1 MLIPRPA
8 AITIAAGLL
17 AVSVGTVGLLTRH
30 ATPAMRPPP
39 IGVATVP
46 APAGPIVN
54 QPALSIVSPP
64 AAPIASQP
72 AASRGPAR
80 VTVAKPAPIA
90 RPVSLIIP
98 MIGVKTRLTEL
109 GLDAGGALQVP
120 SSATVAGWYTGSP
133 RPGAI
138 GPAVIEGHVDSLTG
152 PGVFYRLSE
161 LQPGDRIYVR
171 RADGTTVEFRVTTAQ
186 TYQKA
191 YFPTT
196 DVYGPTPDPEL
207 RLITCGGTFDYATGH
222 YLSNTIIYAAESS

>member
-30 ATPAMRPPP
+30 STAAMRPPP

-46 APAGPIVN
+46 APTGPLVS
-54 QPALSIVSPP
+54 QPAAPLVSPP
-64 AAPIASQP
+64 AAPLASQP
-72 AASRGPAR
+72 AASPDPAR
-80 VTVAKPAPIA
+80 VTIARPVPTA

-98 MIGVKTRLTEL
+98 MIGVKTQLIEVGLT
-109 GLDAGGALQVP
+109 AGGALQVP
-120 SSATVAGWYTGSP
+120 SSTTVAGWYTGSP

-138 GPAVIEGHVDSLTG
+138 GPAIIEGHVDSLTG

-171 RADGTTVEFRVTTAQ
+171 RADGTTVEFHVTAAQ

-191 YFPTT
+191 YFPTA

-222 YLSNTIIYAAESS
+222 YLSNTIIYATESS

>member
-8 AITIAAGLL
+8 AITIAAGLV
-17 AVSVGTVGLLTRH
+17 AITVGTVGLLTRH
-30 ATPAMRPPP
+30 STAAMRPPP

-46 APAGPIVN
+46 VPAGPIV
-54 QPALSIVSPP
+54 
-64 AAPIASQP
+64 SQP
-72 AASRGPAR
+72 AAPPGPGRLTAAR
-80 VTVAKPAPIA
+80 PVPVA

-98 MIGVKTRLTEL
+98 VIGVKAQLTEL
-109 GLDAGGALQVP
+109 GLTASGALQVP
-120 SSATVAGWYTGSP
+120 ATTTVAGWYTGSP

-138 GPAVIEGHVDSLTG
+138 GPALIEGHVDSLTG

-171 RADGTTVEFRVTTAQ
+171 RADGTTVEFRVTAAQ
-186 TYQKA
+186 TYLKS
-191 YFPTT
+191 YFPTAS
-196 DVYGPTPDPEL
+196 VYGPTPDPEL